1 MLKEAFNRLLLE
13 TRDAVE
19 AVYRKRLVTLA
30 VFGSVA
36 RETQRPD
43 SDVDLLLV
51 CDPLPDGRLRRMA
64 EFENVE
70 RRVEPLLSSFGQKGI
85 LTSLSPIIKTPEEVK
100 RGGLIYL
107 DMVEDARVLYD
118 RDDFFKR
125 FLERLRMRLAELGS
139 RRIRLGSA
147 WYWDLKPDFK
157 PGEVFELFKT

>member
-1 MLKEAFNRLLLE
+1 MLKEDFNRLLLE
-13 TRDAVE
+13 TGDAVE
-19 AVYRKRLVTLA
+19 AVYGERRVTLA
-30 VFGSVA
+30 IFGSVA
-36 RETQRPD
+36 RGTQRPD

-64 EFENVE
+64 EFEKVE
-70 RRVEPLLSSFGQKGI
+70 RRVEPLLSSLGQKGMM
-85 LTSLSPIIKTPEEVK
+85 TSLSPIIKTPEEVK
-100 RGGLIYL
+100 RGSLIYL

-139 RRIRLGSA
+139 HRIWLGSA